1 MIVTSVSGSGS
12 GSGSGSAFPAAEM
25 DLRLSYDLS
34 RLHGAPGDAVEVSA
48 AEWTEECFAFT
59 PNAPFQGKKHYSTLV
74 MI

>member
-1 MIVTSVSGSGS
+1 
-12 GSGSGSAFPAAEM
+12 M